1 MYATFHQVC
10 SDVGV
15 IWVVQQYYTLKVF
28 ETFYRPDKSFF
39 SIVSCQPKTLYPTQR
54 MMIIVL
60 E

>member
-39 SIVSCQPKTLYPTQR
+39 LLYRVNLKPCIQ
-54 MMIIVL
+54 L
-60 E
+60 KEWWLLY